1 MRHFKFNLSPSP
13 ACFFDFIIILSF
25 LMWAIFYA
33 MTTTINVPTFHLDGA
48 FQMASGIFRFDS
60 GQFPGKD
67 FFPYLGIG
75 PLFTLYPAFKASGPD
90 IFASVFFAQFMTLI
104 SGGLSVSVI
113 WHLMGRSESLPI
125 SFAAGAVFF
134 VAWNAPVM
142 ASGKGLRI
150 HFEQGR
156 ERNCTEAQ
164 KLHATVAAR
173 QLRKFRRTDGGRA
186 ASSTPTGSVCSA
198 F

>member
-1 MRHFKFNLSPSP
+1 MRHFRFKLSPSP

-25 LMWAIFYA
+25 LMWAIFYV

-75 PLFTLYPAFKASGPD
+75 PLFTLYPAFKASGQD

-113 WHLMGRSESLPI
+113 WHLMGAFGIIAHIFCSRCCVFCGVECTCYGKRQGPAHPFRTRQRKELHR
-125 SFAAGAVFF
+125 GAK
-134 VAWNAPVM
+134 AP
-142 ASGKGLRI
+142 
-150 HFEQGR
+150 
-156 ERNCTEAQ
+156 RNSCSR
-164 KLHATVAAR
+164 ATSKIPAHR
-173 QLRKFRRTDGGRA
+173 WGA